1 MSYIAPSVMLVN
13 VYIVEYVYI
22 TKLCTIKNVFSVMLL
37 STYHKHALNANDKH
51 FRRNLR
57 TAPLIFQVC
66 LFQLCFHI
74 WYYTFHIFFCPQQLD
89 TSSLLMSVFDENLY
103 FLCNLSFSIKVFLD
117 LLGYVIG

>member
-1 MSYIAPSVMLVN
+1 MLVN

-51 FRRNLR
+51 FCHNLR

-66 LFQLCFHI
+66 LFQLWFHI
-74 WYYTFHIFFCPQQLD
+74 WSYTFHIFFLPQQLD
-89 TSSLLMSVFDENLY
+89 TSSLLMTVFEENLY
-103 FLCNLSFSIKVFLD
+103 FLCNLSFSINVFLE

>member
-1 MSYIAPSVMLVN
+1 MLVN

-74 WYYTFHIFFCPQQLD
+74 WSYTFHIFFCPQQLD
-89 TSSLLMSVFDENLY
+89 TSSLLMTVFDENLY
-103 FLCNLSFSIKVFLD
+103 FLCNLLFFIKVFLD
-117 LLGYVIG
+117 LLGYVVG

>member
-1 MSYIAPSVMLVN
+1 MLVN

-37 STYHKHALNANDKH
+37 YTYNDKH
-51 FRRNLR
+51 FRRNLC

-74 WYYTFHIFFCPQQLD
+74 WSYTFQGPA
-89 TSSLLMSVFDENLY
+89 LLEAQ
-103 FLCNLSFSIKVFLD
+103 
-117 LLGYVIG
+117 

>member
-1 MSYIAPSVMLVN
+1 MLVN

-74 WYYTFHIFFCPQQLD
+74 WSYTFQGPA
-89 TSSLLMSVFDENLY
+89 LLEAQ
-103 FLCNLSFSIKVFLD
+103 
-117 LLGYVIG
+117 

>member
-1 MSYIAPSVMLVN
+1 MLVN

-66 LFQLCFHI
+66 LFQLCVHI
-74 WYYTFHIFFCPQQLD
+74 WSYMDQAQYQHYLKHNNITHIQII
-89 TSSLLMSVFDENLY
+89 LL
-103 FLCNLSFSIKVFLD
+103 
-117 LLGYVIG
+117 